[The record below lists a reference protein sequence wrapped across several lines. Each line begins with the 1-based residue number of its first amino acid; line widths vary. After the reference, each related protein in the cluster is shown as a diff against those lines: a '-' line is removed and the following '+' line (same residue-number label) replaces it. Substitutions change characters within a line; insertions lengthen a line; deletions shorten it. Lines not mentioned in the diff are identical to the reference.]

1 MIFQTAD
8 TNNFKLKS
16 DIQIIEDILD
26 LSDIQ
31 LAKNADLPL
40 NQITN
45 ILTDKDVVAS
55 KEQMESI
62 YNYAFNNNLYLSD
75 LKWQMYSD
83 EYTSKDMKVLCHGSR
98 NMINGKLRLDANGDS
113 NDFANGFYCGENVKQ
128 AGMFVSSE
136 PDSSLYIVAANIEQL
151 SIRNFFINADWMVAV
166 AYYRDTLGDYVNH
179 PMVQDIVDSVESHD
193 LIVAPI
199 ADNRMFEII
208 GQFINGELTDKQC
221 SHALS
226 ASQLGY
232 QFVFRTQKALDSIEI
247 LERCYLCGSE
257 KAYYNRSNERESN
270 TSLNKSILAKKFYS
284 NEGKYIT
291 ELLS

>member
-26 LSDIQ
+26 VSDIQ
-31 LAKNADLPL
+31 LAKNAGLQL
-40 NQITN
+40 NEITN
-45 ILTDKDVVAS
+45 ILTDKSVVAS

-62 YNYAFNNNLYLSD
+62 YNYAFNNNLYLND

-98 NMINGKLRLDANGDS
+98 TMINGKLRLDANGDS

-136 PDSSLYIVAANIEQL
+136 PDSSLYIVASNIEQL
-151 SIRNFFINADWMVAV
+151 DIRNFFINADWMVAV
-166 AYYRDTLGDYVNH
+166 AYYRDTLGDYINH
-179 PMVQDIVDSVESHD
+179 PMVKDIVESIESHD

-208 GQFINGELTDKQC
+208 DQFINGELTDKQC

-247 LERCYLCGSE
+247 LERCYLCSSE

-284 NEGKYIT
+284 NEGKYIS

>member
-16 DIQIIEDILD
+16 DIQVIEDILD
-26 LSDIQ
+26 VSDIQ
-31 LAKNADLPL
+31 LAKNAGLQL
-40 NQITN
+40 NEITN
-45 ILTDKDVVAS
+45 ILTDKSVVAS

-62 YNYAFNNNLYLSD
+62 YNYAFNNNLYLND

-98 NMINGKLRLDANGDS
+98 TMINGKLRLDANGDS

-136 PDSSLYIVAANIEQL
+136 PDSSLYIVASNIEQL
-151 SIRNFFINADWMVAV
+151 DIKNFFINADWMVAV
-166 AYYRDTLGDYVNH
+166 AYYRDTLGDYINH
-179 PMVQDIVDSVESHD
+179 PMVKDIVESVESHD

-208 GQFINGELTDKQC
+208 DQFINGELTDKQC

-247 LERCYLCGSE
+247 LERCYLCSSE

-284 NEGKYIT
+284 NEGKYIS

>member
-26 LSDIQ
+26 VSDIQ
-31 LAKNADLPL
+31 LAKNAGLQL
-40 NQITN
+40 NEITN
-45 ILTDKDVVAS
+45 ILTDKSVVAS

-62 YNYAFNNNLYLSD
+62 YNYAFNNNLYLND

-98 NMINGKLRLDANGDS
+98 TMINGKLRLDANGDS

-136 PDSSLYIVAANIEQL
+136 PDSSLYIVASNIEQL
-151 SIRNFFINADWMVAV
+151 DIRNFFINADWMVAV
-166 AYYRDTLGDYVNH
+166 AYYRDTLGDYINH
-179 PMVQDIVDSVESHD
+179 PMVKDIVESVESHD

-208 GQFINGELTDKQC
+208 DQFINGELTDKQC

-247 LERCYLCGSE
+247 LERCYLCSSE

-284 NEGKYIT
+284 NEGKYIS

>member
-16 DIQIIEDILD
+16 DIQVIEDILD
-26 LSDIQ
+26 VSDIQ
-31 LAKNADLPL
+31 LAKNAGLQL
-40 NQITN
+40 NEITN
-45 ILTDKDVVAS
+45 ILTDKSVVAS

-62 YNYAFNNNLYLSD
+62 YNYAFNNNLYMND

-98 NMINGKLRLDANGDS
+98 TMINGKLRLDANGDS

-136 PDSSLYIVAANIEQL
+136 PDSSLYIVASNIEQL
-151 SIRNFFINADWMVAV
+151 EIRNFFINADWMVAV
-166 AYYRDTLGDYVNH
+166 AYYRDTLGDYINH
-179 PMVQDIVDSVESHD
+179 PMVQDIVESVESHD

-208 GQFINGELTDKQC
+208 DQFINGELTDKQC

-247 LERCYLCGSE
+247 LERCYLCSSE

-284 NEGKYIT
+284 NEGKYIS

>member
-16 DIQIIEDILD
+16 DIQVIEDILD
-26 LSDIQ
+26 VSDIQ
-31 LAKNADLPL
+31 LAKNAGLQL
-40 NQITN
+40 NEITN
-45 ILTDKDVVAS
+45 ILTDKSVVAS

-62 YNYAFNNNLYLSD
+62 YNYAFNNNLYMND

-98 NMINGKLRLDANGDS
+98 TMINGKLRLDANGDS

-136 PDSSLYIVAANIEQL
+136 PDSSLYIVASNIEQL
-151 SIRNFFINADWMVAV
+151 DIRNFFINADWMVAV
-166 AYYRDTLGDYVNH
+166 AYYRDTLGDYINH
-179 PMVQDIVDSVESHD
+179 PMVQDIVESVESHD

-208 GQFINGELTDKQC
+208 DQFINGELTDKQC

-247 LERCYLCGSE
+247 LERCYLCSSE

-284 NEGKYIT
+284 NEGKYIS

>member
-16 DIQIIEDILD
+16 DIQVIEDILD
-26 LSDIQ
+26 VSDIQ
-31 LAKNADLPL
+31 LAKNAGLQL
-40 NQITN
+40 NEITN
-45 ILTDKDVVAS
+45 ILTDKSVVAS

-62 YNYAFNNNLYLSD
+62 YNYAFNNNLYLND

-98 NMINGKLRLDANGDS
+98 TMINGKLRLDANGDS

-136 PDSSLYIVAANIEQL
+136 PDSSLYIVASNIEQL
-151 SIRNFFINADWMVAV
+151 EIRNFFINADWMVAV
-166 AYYRDTLGDYVNH
+166 AYYRDTLGDYINH
-179 PMVQDIVDSVESHD
+179 PMVKDIVESVESHD

-208 GQFINGELTDKQC
+208 DQFINGELTDKQC

-247 LERCYLCGSE
+247 LERCYLCSSE

-284 NEGKYIT
+284 NEGKYIS

>member
-16 DIQIIEDILD
+16 DIQVIEDILD
-26 LSDIQ
+26 VSDIQ
-31 LAKNADLPL
+31 LAKNAGLQL
-40 NQITN
+40 NEITN
-45 ILTDKDVVAS
+45 ILTDKSVVAS

-62 YNYAFNNNLYLSD
+62 YNYAFNNNLYMND

-98 NMINGKLRLDANGDS
+98 TMINGKLRLDANGDS

-136 PDSSLYIVAANIEQL
+136 PDSSLYIVASNIEQL
-151 SIRNFFINADWMVAV
+151 DIKNFFINADWMVAV
-166 AYYRDTLGDYVNH
+166 AYYRDTLGDYINH
-179 PMVQDIVDSVESHD
+179 PMVKDIVESVESHD

-208 GQFINGELTDKQC
+208 DQFINGELTDKQC

-247 LERCYLCGSE
+247 LERCYLCSSE

-284 NEGKYIT
+284 NEGKYIS

>member
-8 TNNFKLKS
+8 TNNFRLKS

-26 LSDIQ
+26 VSDIQ
-31 LAKNADLPL
+31 LAKNAGLQL
-40 NQITN
+40 NEITN
-45 ILTDKDVVAS
+45 ILTDKSVVAS

-62 YNYAFNNNLYLSD
+62 YNYAFNNNLYMND

-98 NMINGKLRLDANGDS
+98 TMINGKLRLDANGDS

-136 PDSSLYIVAANIEQL
+136 PDSSLYIVASNIEQL
-151 SIRNFFINADWMVAV
+151 DIRNFFINADWMVAV
-166 AYYRDTLGDYVNH
+166 AYYRDTLGDYINH
-179 PMVQDIVDSVESHD
+179 PMVKDIVESVESHD

-208 GQFINGELTDKQC
+208 DQFINGELTDKQC

-247 LERCYLCGSE
+247 LERCYLCSSE

-284 NEGKYIT
+284 NEGKYIS

>member
-16 DIQIIEDILD
+16 DIQVIEDILD
-26 LSDIQ
+26 VSDIQ
-31 LAKNADLPL
+31 LAKNAGLQL
-40 NQITN
+40 NEITN
-45 ILTDKDVVAS
+45 ILTDKSVVAS

-62 YNYAFNNNLYLSD
+62 YNYAFNNNLYMND

-98 NMINGKLRLDANGDS
+98 TMINGKLRLDANGDS

-136 PDSSLYIVAANIEQL
+136 PDSSLYIVASNIEQL
-151 SIRNFFINADWMVAV
+151 DIRNFFINADWMVAV
-166 AYYRDTLGDYVNH
+166 AYYRDTLGDYINH
-179 PMVQDIVDSVESHD
+179 PMVKDIVESVESHD

-208 GQFINGELTDKQC
+208 DQFINGELTDKQC

-247 LERCYLCGSE
+247 LERCYLCSSE

>member
-16 DIQIIEDILD
+16 DIQVIEDILD
-26 LSDIQ
+26 VSDIQ
-31 LAKNADLPL
+31 LAKNAGLQL
-40 NQITN
+40 NEITN
-45 ILTDKDVVAS
+45 ILTDKSVVAS

-62 YNYAFNNNLYLSD
+62 YNYAFNNNLYMND

-98 NMINGKLRLDANGDS
+98 TMINGKLRLDANGDS
-113 NDFANGFYCGENVKQ
+113 NDFANGFYCGENVRQ

-136 PDSSLYIVAANIEQL
+136 PDSSLYIVASNIEQL
-151 SIRNFFINADWMVAV
+151 DIRNFFINADWMVAV
-166 AYYRDTLGDYVNH
+166 AYYRDTLGDYINH
-179 PMVQDIVDSVESHD
+179 PMVQDIVESVESHD

-208 GQFINGELTDKQC
+208 DQFINGELTDKQC

-247 LERCYLCGSE
+247 LERCYLCSSE

-284 NEGKYIT
+284 NEGKYIS

>member
-16 DIQIIEDILD
+16 DIQVIEDILD
-26 LSDIQ
+26 VSDIQ
-31 LAKNADLPL
+31 LAKNANLPL

-45 ILTDKDVVAS
+45 ILTGKSTSAS

-62 YNYAFNNNLYLSD
+62 YNYAFNNNLYLND

-98 NMINGKLRLDANGDS
+98 TMINGKLRLDANGDS

-136 PDSSLYIVAANIEQL
+136 PDSSLYIIASNIEQL
-151 SIRNFFINADWMVAV
+151 EIRNFFINADWMVAV
-166 AYYRDTLGDYVNH
+166 AYYRDTLGDYINH
-179 PMVQDIVDSVESHD
+179 PMVKDIVESVESHD

-208 GQFINGELTDKQC
+208 DQFINGELTDKQC

-247 LERCYLCGSE
+247 LERCYLCSSE

-284 NEGKYIT
+284 NEGKYIS

>member
-26 LSDIQ
+26 VSDIQ
-31 LAKNADLPL
+31 LAKNAGLQL
-40 NQITN
+40 NEITN
-45 ILTDKDVVAS
+45 ILTDKSVVAS

-62 YNYAFNNNLYLSD
+62 YNYAFNNNLYMND

-98 NMINGKLRLDANGDS
+98 TMINGKLRLDANGDS

-136 PDSSLYIVAANIEQL
+136 PDSSLYIVASNIEQL
-151 SIRNFFINADWMVAV
+151 EIRNFFINADWMVAV
-166 AYYRDTLGDYVNH
+166 AYYRDTLGDYINH
-179 PMVQDIVDSVESHD
+179 PMVKDIVESVESHD

-208 GQFINGELTDKQC
+208 DQFINGELTDKQC

-247 LERCYLCGSE
+247 LERCYLCSSE

-284 NEGKYIT
+284 NEGKYIS

>member
-26 LSDIQ
+26 VSDIQ
-31 LAKNADLPL
+31 LAKNAGLQL
-40 NQITN
+40 NEITN
-45 ILTDKDVVAS
+45 ILTDKSVVAS

-62 YNYAFNNNLYLSD
+62 YNYAFNNNLYLND

-98 NMINGKLRLDANGDS
+98 TMINGKLRLDANGDS

-136 PDSSLYIVAANIEQL
+136 PDSSLSIVASNIEQL
-151 SIRNFFINADWMVAV
+151 DIRNFFINADWMVAV
-166 AYYRDTLGDYVNH
+166 AYYRDTLGDYINH
-179 PMVQDIVDSVESHD
+179 PMVKDIVESVESHD

-208 GQFINGELTDKQC
+208 DQFINGELTDKQC

-247 LERCYLCGSE
+247 LERCYLCSSE

-284 NEGKYIT
+284 NEGKYIS

>member
-26 LSDIQ
+26 VSDIQ
-31 LAKNADLPL
+31 LAKNAGLQL
-40 NQITN
+40 NEITN
-45 ILTDKDVVAS
+45 ILTDKSVVAS

-62 YNYAFNNNLYLSD
+62 YNYAFNNNLYLND

-98 NMINGKLRLDANGDS
+98 TMINGKLRLDANGDS
-113 NDFANGFYCGENVKQ
+113 NDFAICFYCGEYVKQ

-136 PDSSLYIVAANIEQL
+136 PDAILYIVASNIEQL
-151 SIRNFFINADWMVAV
+151 DIRNFFINADWMVAV
-166 AYYRDTLGDYVNH
+166 AYYRDTLGDYINH
-179 PMVQDIVDSVESHD
+179 PMVKDIVESVESHD

-208 GQFINGELTDKQC
+208 DQFINGELTDKQC

-247 LERCYLCGSE
+247 LERCYLCSSE

-284 NEGKYIT
+284 NEGKYIS

>member
-16 DIQIIEDILD
+16 DIQVIEDILD
-26 LSDIQ
+26 VSDIQ
-31 LAKNADLPL
+31 LAKNAGLQL
-40 NQITN
+40 NEITN
-45 ILTDKDVVAS
+45 ILTDKSVVAS

-62 YNYAFNNNLYLSD
+62 YNYAFNNNLYLND

-98 NMINGKLRLDANGDS
+98 TMINGKLRLDANGDS

-136 PDSSLYIVAANIEQL
+136 PDSSLYIVASNIEQL
-151 SIRNFFINADWMVAV
+151 DIRNFFINADWMVAV
-166 AYYRDTLGDYVNH
+166 AYYRDTLGDYINH
-179 PMVQDIVDSVESHD
+179 PMVKDIVESVESHD

-208 GQFINGELTDKQC
+208 DQFINGELTDKQC

-247 LERCYLCGSE
+247 LERCYLCSSE

-284 NEGKYIT
+284 NEGKYIS